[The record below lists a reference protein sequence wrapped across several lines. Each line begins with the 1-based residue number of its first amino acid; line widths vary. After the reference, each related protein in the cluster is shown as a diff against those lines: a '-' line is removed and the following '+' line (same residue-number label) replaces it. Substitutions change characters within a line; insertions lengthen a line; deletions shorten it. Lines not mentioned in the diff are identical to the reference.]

1 MERLEEI
8 QREVEG
14 AFDRAVNEPKISSRE
29 ELIKSNSVT
38 LLPKKKSV
46 NRTGGEDIASLT
58 KSENSTASVLT
69 NTMDSTVEY
78 RWSPN
83 VPMMTQNISSLKR
96 SQESGGQDGGEEML
110 NKIDSAVPNLKET
123 EKETGKEKEKEGNK
137 KSSDPELNSMRKHMT
152 RLYDELLS
160 TYEDVV
166 YIGEDVQHGGYY
178 LVTEGLAAKHPLR

>member
-1 MERLEEI
+1 MERFEEI
-8 QREVEG
+8 QRDVEG

-29 ELIKSNSVT
+29 ELIKSNNVT
-38 LLPKKKSV
+38 LLPKKKSI
-46 NRTGGEDIASLT
+46 NRTGGENIASLT
-58 KSENSTASVLT
+58 KSENNTVSVLT
-69 NTMDSTVEY
+69 STMDSTFEY

-96 SQESGGQDGGEEML
+96 SQESGGRDGGEEIL
-110 NKIDSAVPNLKET
+110 NKIDSVIHNLKEI
-123 EKETGKEKEKEGNK
+123 GKEKEKEGNK